1 MKFYTNIQLI
11 GNQFLI
17 RGYENGK
24 HITHREEWKPTLFVP
39 SKRKTKYKT
48 LEGESVEPIQP
59 GFVRD
64 CREFYKKYDEVEN
77 FKIYGNDRYV
87 YQYISEKYPED
98 HIQFDIKKIRLVTID
113 IEVAAES
120 GFPDVE
126 NVAEELLLISLQDYA
141 TKKGDTGS
149 PEVQVAILTKRIV
162 NLTEHFKTHKKDNHS
177 RRGLLKMVSL
187 RRKLLDYVREKDE
200 NRYKELIKRLEI
212 RR

>member
-48 LEGESVEPIQP
+48 LEGESVEPLQP

-87 YQYISEKYPED
+87 YQYISEKYPEE

-126 NVAEELLLISLQDYA
+126 NVAEELLLISLKIMQQRRSQPLAQD
-141 TKKGDTGS
+141 
-149 PEVQVAILTKRIV
+149 P
-162 NLTEHFKTHKKDNHS
+162 
-177 RRGLLKMVSL
+177 
-187 RRKLLDYVREKDE
+187 
-200 NRYKELIKRLEI
+200 LIIKI
-212 RR
+212 QM

>member
-48 LEGESVEPIQP
+48 LEGDSVEPIQP

-64 CREFYKKYDEVEN
+64 CREFYKKYSEVEN
-77 FKIYGNDRYV
+77 FNIYGNERFI
-87 YQYISEKYPED
+87 YQYISEKYPEVEVK
-98 HIQFDIKKIRLVTID
+98 FDIEQIKLTTID
-113 IEVAAES
+113 IEVKSEY

-126 NVAEELLLISLQDYA
+126 SCAEEILLITLQDYT
-141 TKKGDTGS
+141 TKQIRTW
-149 PEVQVAILTKRIV
+149 
-162 NLTEHFKTHKKDNHS
+162 
-177 RRGLLKMVSL
+177 GLGAFNNKQELSL
-187 RRKLLDYVREKDE
+187 IHISEPTRPY
-200 NRYKELIKRLEI
+200 
-212 RR
+212 

>member
-48 LEGESVEPIQP
+48 LEGDSVEPIQP

-77 FKIYGNDRYV
+77 FNIYGNCLLYTSPSPR
-87 YQYISEKYPED
+87 
-98 HIQFDIKKIRLVTID
+98 
-113 IEVAAES
+113 
-120 GFPDVE
+120 DVE
-126 NVAEELLLISLQDYA
+126 E
-141 TKKGDTGS
+141 
-149 PEVQVAILTKRIV
+149 
-162 NLTEHFKTHKKDNHS
+162 S
-177 RRGLLKMVSL
+177 RMPSSA
-187 RRKLLDYVREKDE
+187 
-200 NRYKELIKRLEI
+200 
-212 RR
+212 

>member
-48 LEGESVEPIQP
+48 LEGDSVEPIQP

-77 FKIYGNDRYV
+77 FKIYGTTDMFIN
-87 YQYISEKYPED
+87 ISQKN
-98 HIQFDIKKIRLVTID
+98 IQKNIY
-113 IEVAAES
+113 S
-120 GFPDVE
+120 
-126 NVAEELLLISLQDYA
+126 LIS
-141 TKKGDTGS
+141 
-149 PEVQVAILTKRIV
+149 KRFV
-162 NLTEHFKTHKKDNHS
+162 L
-177 RRGLLKMVSL
+177 
-187 RRKLLDYVREKDE
+187 
-200 NRYKELIKRLEI
+200 
-212 RR
+212 

>member
-77 FKIYGNDRYV
+77 FKIYGNC
-87 YQYISEKYPED
+87 
-98 HIQFDIKKIRLVTID
+98 
-113 IEVAAES
+113 
-120 GFPDVE
+120 
-126 NVAEELLLISLQDYA
+126 LLY
-141 TKKGDTGS
+141 TS
-149 PEVQVAILTKRIV
+149 PSPR
-162 NLTEHFKTHKKDNHS
+162 D
-177 RRGLLKMVSL
+177 GLLSRMPSSA
-187 RRKLLDYVREKDE
+187 
-200 NRYKELIKRLEI
+200 
-212 RR
+212 

>member
-48 LEGESVEPIQP
+48 LEGDSVEPIQP

-98 HIQFDIKKIRLVTID
+98 HINFDIKKIRLVTID

-120 GFPDVE
+120 GFPDV
-126 NVAEELLLISLQDYA
+126 
-141 TKKGDTGS
+141 
-149 PEVQVAILTKRIV
+149 
-162 NLTEHFKTHKKDNHS
+162 
-177 RRGLLKMVSL
+177 
-187 RRKLLDYVREKDE
+187 LDYDGDGAVVISWVEMTFRNRKSGNTNTILQHIQHWFNEDGEIVREDYYF
-200 NRYKELIKRLEI
+200 NPAQLPQ
-212 RR
+212 

>member
-98 HIQFDIKKIRLVTID
+98 HIQFDIKKIRLVTIVKPQ
-113 IEVAAES
+113 E
-120 GFPDVE
+120 
-126 NVAEELLLISLQDYA
+126 Q
-141 TKKGDTGS
+141 
-149 PEVQVAILTKRIV
+149 
-162 NLTEHFKTHKKDNHS
+162 
-177 RRGLLKMVSL
+177 
-187 RRKLLDYVREKDE
+187 
-200 NRYKELIKRLEI
+200 LIKLYEDKVNGRDQGNQSSI
-212 RR
+212 ID

>member
-24 HITHREEWKPTLFVP
+24 HVTHREEWKPTLFVP

-98 HIQFDIKKIRLVTID
+98 HIQFDIKKIRLVTSD
-113 IEVAAES
+113 IEVAAE
-120 GFPDVE
+120 F
-126 NVAEELLLISLQDYA
+126 
-141 TKKGDTGS
+141 GD
-149 PEVQVAILTKRIV
+149 PNCRLTKPYKIV
-162 NLTEHFKTHKKDNHS
+162 DGALHKWMEDYTEQN
-177 RRGLLKMVSL
+177 
-187 RRKLLDYVREKDE
+187 
-200 NRYKELIKRLEI
+200 EI
-212 RR
+212 MINSDKIVTLVTPSPMIFEQYSKVTS